1 MLWLVK
7 WLLKRKCKR
16 KIITHYLKW
25 IERTLAVK
33 QVFVSSTLKCGPVI
47 RKTGVRFN
55 CRLVWL
61 LNWYTHSY
69 WVEVLKRDWKHSHA
83 LALSSFTFQLLPV
96 LHERS
101 VCAVFIVN
109 TDVRANLPV
118 CPLVWGF
125 PGNHGIF
132 RRAVVSLKNKS
143 LTLLSKWLTIGG
155 KLQPSK

>member
-1 MLWLVK
+1 MLFGLILIVVLYLFQYHNALVG
-7 WLLKRKCKR
+7 KR

-47 RKTGVRFN
+47 KTTGVRFN

-83 LALSSFTFQLLPV
+83 LALSSSTSQLLPV
-96 LHERS
+96 LHKPS

-109 TDVRANLPV
+109 TDIRANLPV

-125 PGNHGIF
+125 LGNHGIF
-132 RRAVVSLKNKS
+132 RRAVVL
-143 LTLLSKWLTIGG
+143 
-155 KLQPSK
+155 